1 MAIPDNND
9 MLSLLMQQQE
19 NSKVLKPP
27 EGSISENCPWL
38 FEAGYFQWDL
48 CITSSLKPNCD
59 DWITILFT
67 PGQYVML
74 LKVS

>member
-27 EGSISENCPWL
+27 EG
-38 FEAGYFQWDL
+38 
-48 CITSSLKPNCD
+48 
-59 DWITILFT
+59 
-67 PGQYVML
+67 
-74 LKVS
+74 

>member
-38 FEAGYFQWDL
+38 FGAGYFQ
-48 CITSSLKPNCD
+48 
-59 DWITILFT
+59 
-67 PGQYVML
+67 
-74 LKVS
+74 